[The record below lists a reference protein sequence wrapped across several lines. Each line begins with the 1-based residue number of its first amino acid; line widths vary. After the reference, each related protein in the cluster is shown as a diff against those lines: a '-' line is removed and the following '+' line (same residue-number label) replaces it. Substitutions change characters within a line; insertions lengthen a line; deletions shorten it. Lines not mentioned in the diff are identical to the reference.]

1 MESLVTVAIFR
12 IYFDL
17 VLPNISISKNNQT
30 MKLGQLIEY
39 KMRNIFLEKRYTKC
53 TEETASRTFSKKSKL
68 SMSLDQ

>member
-17 VLPNISISKNNQT
+17 ILPNISISKDNQT

>member
-17 VLPNISISKNNQT
+17 ILPNISISKNNQT

-39 KMRNIFLEKRYTKC
+39 KMRNIFLEKPYTKC
-53 TEETASRTFSKKSKL
+53 TEETVSRTFSKKSKL

>member
-17 VLPNISISKNNQT
+17 ILPNISISKNNQT
-30 MKLGQLIEY
+30 IKLGQLIEY

>member
-17 VLPNISISKNNQT
+17 ILPNISRSKNNQT
-30 MKLGQLIEY
+30 MKLHQLIEY
-39 KMRNIFLEKRYTKC
+39 KMRKIFLEKPYTKC
-53 TEETASRTFSKKSKL
+53 TEETVPRPFSKKSNL